1 MKRSLAAFIVLTAL
15 LSLSAAAA
23 QAFALS
29 NGLKVVLNPDRSG
42 GIIALQV
49 FVRAGSAW
57 ETPADSGTAT
67 LAVRMITRGTRSRT
81 AEELAAS
88 AEALGAS
95 ISAASGED
103 HSIISLV
110 CTEKTFPEASAI
122 LFDMLLNPVFPEP
135 ELSKLRKVV
144 LSKLKAQKDDNFAY
158 TLQRLKS
165 RMFPGDSYA
174 LDPLGTEENISA
186 ATSSRMLDFY
196 AKNFKAGNMC
206 VSVSGSFDRDEMLS
220 SLEKGLS
227 GIPAGAG
234 AGKLQSTIEA
244 GSEKYGSE
252 KMKKNQ
258 AVVMTGFYAPELAS
272 GDYPAMKVLSS
283 VLGGGMSSKL
293 FSSLREKEGLAYS
306 IGTIYPSRAKTCA
319 FIFYAGTRK
328 ENIERIKQGILD
340 AAASAAKPG
349 YVTEK
354 ELEDAKNLLVGQFR
368 LEHQTN
374 EARARYLGWFELA
387 GAGFGYDASYP
398 EAVKAVTL
406 EEVSKAAAKYLV
418 QPKTFVLDNE

>member
-1 MKRSLAAFIVLTAL
+1 MKRILLAFIVLAAL
-15 LSLSAAAA
+15 FSLAAAAA
-23 QAFALS
+23 QSFSLS
-29 NGLKVVLNPDRSG
+29 NGLKVVLNPDKSS

-57 ETPADSGTAT
+57 ETPADSGTAS
-67 LAVRMITRGTRSRT
+67 LAVSMMTRGTRTRT
-81 AEELAAS
+81 AEELAAA
-88 AEALGAS
+88 AEALGVS
-95 ISAASGED
+95 ISAVSGED

-122 LFDMLLNPVFPEP
+122 LFDMLLNPVFPES
-135 ELSKLRKVV
+135 ELSKLKKVAV
-144 LSKLKAQKDDNFAY
+144 SKLKAEKDDNFAY
-158 TLQRLKS
+158 SLQRLKS
-165 RMFPGDSYA
+165 QMFPGDSYA

-186 ATSSRMLDFY
+186 ATSAGMVDFY
-196 AKNFKAGNMC
+196 AKNFKAGNIC
-206 VSVSGSFDRDEMLS
+206 AGVSGSFDKDEMLS

-227 GIPAGAG
+227 GIPSGG
-234 AGKLQSTIEA
+234 ETRKLQSTIGA
-244 GSEKYGSE
+244 GAAACGSD

-272 GDYPAMKVLSS
+272 ADYAALKVLSS

-340 AAASAAKPG
+340 AAASAGKPG
-349 YVTEK
+349 YITEK

-374 EARARYLGWFELA
+374 EERARYLGWFELG
-387 GAGFGYDASYP
+387 GAGFGYDAAYP
-398 EAVKAVTL
+398 ETVKAVTL
-406 EEVSKAAAKYLV
+406 GEVIKAAAKYLV

>member
-1 MKRSLAAFIVLTAL
+1 MKRILTAFMVLSVL

-23 QAFALS
+23 QSFALS
-29 NGLKVVLNPDRSG
+29 NGLRVVLNPDRSA

-67 LAVRMITRGTRSRT
+67 LAVRMITRGTKSRS

-122 LFDMLLNPVFPEP
+122 LFDMLLNPVFPES
-135 ELSKLRKVV
+135 ELSKLKKVAV
-144 LSKLKAQKDDNFAY
+144 SKLKAQKDDNFTY

-165 RMFPGDSYA
+165 QMFAGDSYA

-186 ATSSRMLDFY
+186 ATSARMADFY
-196 AKNFKAGNMC
+196 ARNFKAGNLC
-206 VSVSGSFDRDEMLS
+206 VSVSGSFDKDEMLA

-227 GIPAGAG
+227 ALPSGGAPR
-234 AGKLQSTIEA
+234 KLQSAITA
-244 GSEKYGSE
+244 GAESYGSD

-258 AVVMTGFYAPELAS
+258 AVVMTGYYAPELAS
-272 GDYPAMKVLSS
+272 EDYAALKVLSS

-293 FSSLREKEGLAYS
+293 FSTLREKEGLAYS

-328 ENIERIKQGILD
+328 ENIDRIKQGILD
-340 AAASAAKPG
+340 IAGKAGTPGFISA
-349 YVTEK
+349 K
-354 ELEDAKNLLVGQFR
+354 ELEEAKNLLVGQFR
-368 LEHQTN
+368 LDHQTN
-374 EARARYLGWFELA
+374 GDRARYLGWFELS
-387 GAGFGYDASYP
+387 GAGFGYDAAYP

-406 EEVSKAAAKYLV
+406 EQVSKAAAKYLL

>member
-1 MKRSLAAFIVLTAL
+1 MKRILLAFIGLCAL
-15 LSLSAAAA
+15 LSLSTAAALP
-23 QAFALS
+23 FSLS
-29 NGLKVVLNPDRSG
+29 NGLKVVFNPDKSS

-57 ETPADSGTAT
+57 ETPADSGTAS
-67 LAVRMITRGTRSRT
+67 LAVRMITRGTKTHT
-81 AEELAAS
+81 AEELAAAS
-88 AEALGAS
+88 EGLGVS

-110 CTEKTFPEASAI
+110 CTDKTFTEASAI
-122 LFDMLLNPVFPEP
+122 LFDMLINPTFPEA
-135 ELSKLRKVV
+135 ELSKLKKVAI
-144 LSKLKAQKDDNFAY
+144 SKLKAEKDDNFAY

-165 RMFPGDSYA
+165 QMFKGDSYG
-174 LDPLGTEENISA
+174 LNPLGTEENISA
-186 ATSSRMLDFY
+186 ATSARMVDFY
-196 AKNFKAGNMC
+196 AKNFKAGNIC
-206 VSVSGSFDRDEMLS
+206 VSVSGSFDKDNMLS

-227 GIPAGAG
+227 GLPSGGGAL
-234 AGKLQSTIEA
+234 KLQSTIEA
-244 GSEKYGSE
+244 VTENYGSD

-272 GDYPAMKVLSS
+272 ADYAALKVLSS

-306 IGTIYPSRAKTCA
+306 IGTIYPSRAKACA

-340 AAASAAKPG
+340 AAASAGKPG
-349 YVTEK
+349 YITAK

-368 LEHQTN
+368 LDHQTN
-374 EARARYLGWFELA
+374 EDRARYLGWFELN

-398 EAVKAVTL
+398 ENVKAVTL
-406 EEVSKAAAKYLV
+406 EEVTKAAVKYLV